1 MGQQGVDIQA
11 TPSQTARGWRL
22 RPFDGQSDWQDEMD
36 SPVREFKDYMLANKK
51 CRLTSGKKIIPIRL
65 TILLTFSLWLQ
76 AIRQAFYT
84 EKSWKPWAAL
94 RGDSAF
100 Q

>member
-65 TILLTFSLWLQ
+65 TILLTFSPWLQ
-76 AIRQAFYT
+76 AIRQASYT
-84 EKSWKPWAAL
+84 GKSWKPWAAL